1 MNWGTKLI
9 IGMLTFMTFIIVL
22 VVQMFRSNN
31 DALVDN
37 DYYEK
42 GIHYNIDYN
51 KKENV
56 IKDQAAPEV
65 RIEANT
71 IVITF
76 KESAT
81 GTVKLIR
88 TADKRMD
95 QNLVLNTDAA
105 NQFQL
110 PLTGKAG
117 GLWKLKLD
125 WKSNGTAYLYEK
137 EVML

>member
-9 IGMLTFMTFIIVL
+9 IGMLTFMSFIIVL
-22 VVQMFRSNN
+22 VVLMFRSDR

-42 GIHYNIDYN
+42 GINYNKDYN

-56 IKDQAAPEV
+56 INDKAAPTV
-65 RIEANT
+65 TIADNT
-71 IVITF
+71 IIITF
-76 KESAT
+76 THHAA

-95 QNLVLNTDAA
+95 LNLVLNTDSA
-105 NQFQL
+105 NRFQL
-110 PLTGKAG
+110 PISGKAS
-117 GLWKLKLD
+117 GLWKLQLD
-125 WKSNGTAYLYEK
+125 WTSNGTAYLYEK